1 MKKTGAEGA
10 KLGAKLWTSLI
21 IFGFF
26 GQVAWIVENMYFN
39 VFIDRTMPLSDNRFS
54 SVAISVMVAASAI
67 TATAATLIGGIWSDR
82 KGNRRRFISFGY
94 IIWGIIIMSFSLIT
108 VDNFVALGIKSVS
121 AATIAAI
128 VTVVI
133 MDCVMSYVGSTAN
146 DAAFNAWVTDNTA
159 GPKRGVV
166 EGVIAIMPILAMAAV
181 FGGMDWMTQDTY
193 LSPAGEEVT
202 GWIAGGTKIATG
214 NWTLFYVLL
223 GSIVTVVGIIGIF
236 TIRDNPALRPN
247 PSSDYRDIIYGFR
260 KEVIKANK
268 NLYLAYAAMGI
279 VGIANNSFMSYLIMY
294 AERTLEYPNGSYILP
309 VAVIIVTSATA
320 SVVFGIFMAKM
331 KDRRKLNLPLLG
343 IYFVGAIGMLLA
355 SPICFEGQTPMAAV
369 CAAGFVLM
377 GANLCISANLTATVR
392 DLTPPDKTGMFQGIR
407 MVFWVLI
414 PMVIGPALTAIIQQF
429 SEPSGSF
436 DMNGNP
442 IYNYTPYMFL
452 IAAVIALFAVI
463 PVILL
468 NRAKLREMTPFAAC
482 GSDPVGSSD
491 ETSADDAVALS
502 EPADENKNA

>member
-1 MKKTGAEGA
+1 MKKTGTDGA

-94 IIWGIIIMSFSLIT
+94 IVWGLIIMSFSLIT
-108 VDNFVALGIKSVS
+108 VDNFTALGIKSVS

-181 FGGMDWMTQDTY
+181 FGGMDRMTQDTY

-223 GSIVTVVGIIGIF
+223 GSVVTVVGIIGIF

-343 IYFVGAIGMLLA
+343 IYFIGAIGMLLA
-355 SPICFEGQTPMAAV
+355 SPLCFEGQTPMAAV

-452 IAAVIALFAVI
+452 IAAVIALFAAI

-468 NRAKLREMTPFAAC
+468 NRAKSEEMTPFAPHVSAAD
-482 GSDPVGSSD
+482 GFD
-491 ETSADDAVALS
+491 EQLTDDTSASSTSAEED
-502 EPADENKNA
+502 KNA

>member
-1 MKKTGAEGA
+1 
-10 KLGAKLWTSLI
+10 
-21 IFGFF
+21 
-26 GQVAWIVENMYFN
+26 
-39 VFIDRTMPLSDNRFS
+39 
-54 SVAISVMVAASAI
+54 
-67 TATAATLIGGIWSDR
+67 
-82 KGNRRRFISFGY
+82 
-94 IIWGIIIMSFSLIT
+94 
-108 VDNFVALGIKSVS
+108 
-121 AATIAAI
+121 
-128 VTVVI
+128 
-133 MDCVMSYVGSTAN
+133 
-146 DAAFNAWVTDNTA
+146 
-159 GPKRGVV
+159 
-166 EGVIAIMPILAMAAV
+166 
-181 FGGMDWMTQDTY
+181 MTQDTY

-202 GWIAGGTKIATG
+202 GWISGGTKIATG

-223 GSIVTVVGIIGIF
+223 GSVVTVVGIIGIF

-452 IAAVIALFAVI
+452 IAAVIALFAAI

-468 NRAKLREMTPFAAC
+468 NRAKSEEMTPFAPHVSAAD
-482 GSDPVGSSD
+482 GFD
-491 ETSADDAVALS
+491 EQLTDDTSASSTYAEED
-502 EPADENKNA
+502 KNA

>member
-181 FGGMDWMTQDTY
+181 FGGMDRMTQDTY

-214 NWTLFYVLL
+214 NWTLFYILL

-414 PMVIGPALTAIIQQF
+414 PMVIGPAMTAIIQQF

-468 NRAKLREMTPFAAC
+468 NRAKPEEMNPFAAG